1 MLNNTFNI
9 KKNIQFYLQNYKTI
23 QFSLNG
29 NEGFTLIELLVAIAI
44 MSGVLIIAGIG
55 IVAMLKQNS
64 KALSESDR
72 RANLNRALDYISNEV
87 RMANSI
93 SVPATYTS
101 PPEPSGAIGKLRLTI
116 PSDTAFPNHEYYI
129 VPTSANCS
137 PPTYTSTTIWAC
149 DYIIYRRLIPSSG
162 SSPSDSML
170 VDGVNSFT
178 ASVSSNR
185 QVVLTLIGTL
195 PPILTSSGKV
205 PQQTDPVT
213 TTAVTRAK

>member
-1 MLNNTFNI
+1 MLNNTFDI

-44 MSGVLIIAGIG
+44 MSGVLTIAGIG

-72 RANLNRALDYISNEV
+72 RANLNRVLDYISNEV

-137 PPTYTSTTIWAC
+137 TTYTSTTIWAC

>member
-1 MLNNTFNI
+1 MLNNTFNL
-9 KKNIQFYLQNYKTI
+9 KKNIQFYLQSYKTR
-23 QFSLNG
+23 QSSLNG
-29 NEGFTLIELLVAIAI
+29 NEGFTLIELLVATAI
-44 MSGVLIIAGIG
+44 MTVAVSIVGVGL
-55 IVAMLKQNS
+55 VAMLKQNA
-64 KALSESDR
+64 KAASESDR
-72 RANLNRALDYISNEV
+72 RANLNRALDFISNEV

-93 SVPATYTS
+93 SVPAYTS

-137 PPTYTSTTIWAC
+137 TTYTSTTIWAC

>member
-1 MLNNTFNI
+1 MT
-9 KKNIQFYLQNYKTI
+9 
-23 QFSLNG
+23 
-29 NEGFTLIELLVAIAI
+29 VAVSIV
-44 MSGVLIIAGIG
+44 GVGL
-55 IVAMLKQNS
+55 VAMLKQNA
-64 KALSESDR
+64 KAASESDR
-72 RANLNRALDYISNEV
+72 RANLNRALDFISNEV

-93 SVPATYTS
+93 SVPAYTS

-178 ASVSSNR
+178 APVSSNR